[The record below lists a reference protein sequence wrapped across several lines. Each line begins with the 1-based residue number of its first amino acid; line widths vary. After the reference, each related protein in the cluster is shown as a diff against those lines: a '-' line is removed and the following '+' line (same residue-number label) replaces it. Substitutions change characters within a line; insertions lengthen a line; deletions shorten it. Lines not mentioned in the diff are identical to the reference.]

1 AITMSTSYL
10 RELKQ
15 RSETEFL
22 EFRQRIKESI
32 RNKTQNGND
41 LAPTSDSM
49 PRKRK
54 LPYEFGSF
62 FGPSQPGIASRVL
75 QESKSLLKDELL
87 ATNALDSIQTKNKS
101 SCPASALEANE
112 LKRKA
117 KELKESRDY
126 SFLFSDDAELPVSI
140 KEPPSSLKAPVPK
153 SRPSSIGNHSRP
165 GSSTKGQ
172 PHTKPGSAINSQ
184 THEPSSKLRPQRPDP
199 TRKSVM
205 DHRKK
210 PHSSS
215 KPLSSDPK
223 EQRVKQ
229 RKVSTEIKRS
239 SQMVPRQQALPPLK
253 HHRMISKPPLKQAHQ
268 LKKKKKV
275 TEEDEEA
282 LRMVREMC
290 KTERF
295 ARRDL
300 DDYDD
305 RGMEASLEDIIKEEK
320 RSEKL
325 AKKEDA
331 EQLRLIEE
339 EERRERLAKM
349 LPSWG
354 LVMEKRERFAVN

>member
-1 AITMSTSYL
+1 MSTSYL

-87 ATNALDSIQTKNKS
+87 ATKALDSIQTKNKS

-112 LKRKA
+112 LKIKA

-153 SRPSSIGNHSRP
+153 SRPSSRGNHSIP

-184 THEPSSKLRPQRPDP
+184 THKPSSKLRPQRPDP

-205 DHRKK
+205 DHREK

-229 RKVSTEIKRS
+229 RKVSIEIK
-239 SQMVPRQQALPPLK
+239 
-253 HHRMISKPPLKQAHQ
+253 
-268 LKKKKKV
+268 
-275 TEEDEEA
+275 
-282 LRMVREMC
+282 
-290 KTERF
+290 
-295 ARRDL
+295 
-300 DDYDD
+300 

-339 EERRERLAKM
+339 EERRERVLRK
-349 LPSWG
+349 
-354 LVMEKRERFAVN
+354 EKRQKLSH

>member
-1 AITMSTSYL
+1 MSTSYL

-339 EERRERLAKM
+339 EERRERVLRK
-349 LPSWG
+349 
-354 LVMEKRERFAVN
+354 EKRQKLSH

>member
-1 AITMSTSYL
+1 SIIMSTSYL

-15 RSETEFL
+15 RSEAEFL

-41 LAPTSDSM
+41 RPPTSDSM

-75 QESKSLLKDELL
+75 QESKLLLKDELL
-87 ATNALDSIQTKNKS
+87 ATKALDSIQTQKKS
-101 SCPASALEANE
+101 SSQTSGSEAKE

-126 SFLFSDDAELPVSI
+126 SFLFSDDAELPVPI
-140 KEPPSSLKAPVPK
+140 KVPSSLPT
-153 SRPSSIGNHSRP
+153 SRGSHSRP

-172 PHTKPGSAINSQ
+172 AQTKPGSVI
-184 THEPSSKLRPQRPDP
+184 SSKTHKQGSKLP
-199 TRKSVM
+199 TRKSVPV
-205 DHRKK
+205 DHRKKLTKK

-215 KPLSSDPK
+215 KPLTSVPK
-223 EQRVKQ
+223 EQRIEQ
-229 RKVSTEIKRS
+229 RKVHSNETES
-239 SQMVPRQQALPPLK
+239 SLK

-268 LKKKKKV
+268 LKKKKV
-275 TEEDEEA
+275 SEEDEEA

-290 KTERF
+290 KTDRF
-295 ARRDL
+295 AGRDL

-305 RGMEASLEDIIKEEK
+305 RGMEATLEDIIKEEK

-339 EERRERLAKM
+339 EERRERVLRK
-349 LPSWG
+349 
-354 LVMEKRERFAVN
+354 EKKQKLSH

>member
-1 AITMSTSYL
+1 M
-10 RELKQ
+10 
-15 RSETEFL
+15 
-22 EFRQRIKESI
+22 
-32 RNKTQNGND
+32 
-41 LAPTSDSM
+41 
-49 PRKRK
+49 
-54 LPYEFGSF
+54 
-62 FGPSQPGIASRVL
+62 
-75 QESKSLLKDELL
+75 
-87 ATNALDSIQTKNKS
+87 
-101 SCPASALEANE
+101 
-112 LKRKA
+112 KRKA

-172 PHTKPGSAINSQ
+172 PHTKTGSAINSQ
-184 THEPSSKLRPQRPDP
+184 THKPSSKLRPQRPDP

-229 RKVSTEIKRS
+229 RKVSIEIKRS

-320 RSEKL
+320 RRYILYITSNGY
-325 AKKEDA
+325 D
-331 EQLRLIEE
+331 
-339 EERRERLAKM
+339 
-349 LPSWG
+349 
-354 LVMEKRERFAVN
+354 VF

>member
-1 AITMSTSYL
+1 M
-10 RELKQ
+10 
-15 RSETEFL
+15 
-22 EFRQRIKESI
+22 
-32 RNKTQNGND
+32 
-41 LAPTSDSM
+41 
-49 PRKRK
+49 
-54 LPYEFGSF
+54 
-62 FGPSQPGIASRVL
+62 
-75 QESKSLLKDELL
+75 
-87 ATNALDSIQTKNKS
+87 
-101 SCPASALEANE
+101 
-112 LKRKA
+112 KRKA

-153 SRPSSIGNHSRP
+153 SRPSSRGNHSRP

-320 RSEKL
+320 RRYILYITSNGY
-325 AKKEDA
+325 D
-331 EQLRLIEE
+331 
-339 EERRERLAKM
+339 
-349 LPSWG
+349 
-354 LVMEKRERFAVN
+354 VF

>member
-1 AITMSTSYL
+1 MSTSYL

-15 RSETEFL
+15 RSETGFL

-75 QESKSLLKDELL
+75 QESKPLLKDELL
-87 ATNALDSIQTKNKS
+87 ATKALDSIQTKNKS

-153 SRPSSIGNHSRP
+153 SRPSSRGNHSRP

-184 THEPSSKLRPQRPDP
+184 THKPSSKLRPQRPDP

-215 KPLSSDPK
+215 KPLSTDPK

-229 RKVSTEIKRS
+229 RKVSIEIKRS

-253 HHRMISKPPLKQAHQ
+253 HPRMISKPPLKQAHQ
-268 LKKKKKV
+268 LKKKKKKV

-339 EERRERLAKM
+339 EERRERVLRK
-349 LPSWG
+349 
-354 LVMEKRERFAVN
+354 EKRQKLSH